1 MYCMATL
8 TKNEICA
15 REWKGKRKMH
25 CAHSVCNIQRSWKV
39 RKKLFRKNIYC
50 VYLKWTTVQNENDG
64 ETRTRMERATKQ
76 KKETVYKFGVF
87 FIFTGKDEELQEK
100 STPNECEEKKASA
113 HLSKFRSVEIF
124 VLFRLVISEPANFP
138 NVAFSIRIH
147 NAISIYVATASVV
160 SKSIDMYFKCIWFE
174 LFIVFPRKSK
184 GMHGIY
190 MTSEYLKTMAIF
202 F

>member
-76 KKETVYKFGVF
+76 KKKKPYINLVYFSFLRVKM
-87 FIFTGKDEELQEK
+87 K
-100 STPNECEEKKASA
+100 NCRKKAHRMNARRKKQVLTWVNFVPLRFSSFFA
-113 HLSKFRSVEIF
+113 LLFQSQQIFPTLHFPSVFIM
-124 VLFRLVISEPANFP
+124 LLV
-138 NVAFSIRIH
+138 
-147 NAISIYVATASVV
+147 YT
-160 SKSIDMYFKCIWFE
+160 
-174 LFIVFPRKSK
+174 
-184 GMHGIY
+184 
-190 MTSEYLKTMAIF
+190 
-202 F
+202 